1 MGEWPELSGIEG
13 VGRSKCMV
21 LVQSG
26 NITAVTVVLL
36 RCPPVTKH
44 NTPDTVELHIYHSNI
59 VACVVI

>member
-1 MGEWPELSGIEG
+1 
-13 VGRSKCMV
+13 MV